1 MQPASQEIF
10 IHLVAAETSKA
21 PTKKAPPARL
31 KVCGCM
37 SHYMPHV
44 HIPSP
49 VDLTAK
55 GLAILGTLDIVRA
68 WRKNPGADSEELAEG
83 TEYTVLSRD

>member
-1 MQPASQEIF
+1 
-10 IHLVAAETSKA
+10 
-21 PTKKAPPARL
+21 
-31 KVCGCM
+31 M

-44 HIPSP
+44 HIQSP

-68 WRKNPGADSEELAEG
+68 LRKNPGADSEELAEG
-83 TEYTVLSRD
+83 TEYTVLSRDYRRYCTTKRTVYATVLQYAQK

>member
-1 MQPASQEIF
+1 
-10 IHLVAAETSKA
+10 
-21 PTKKAPPARL
+21 
-31 KVCGCM
+31 M

-44 HIPSP
+44 HIQSP

-83 TEYTVLSRD
+83 TEYTVL